1 VFAGFDPQA
10 GQPFFER
17 KRWQSLLG
25 AVLLVGGSL
34 GTAFYMASLEVE
46 EPVEEEIVEAEIQ
59 NFELEEELEEPEPE
73 PPPPPEPPSSKPAK
87 RSNKPTPQ
95 PDIQN
100 PDAIDENPEE
110 GDVNSAGPEYGGGG
124 GGSGDGGGGTQKPEP
139 EPEPEPEPKPKPKS
153 DKFPYNPDKPIER
166 PADATVPKQVGGNPP
181 VYPAELRKR
190 NITGKVKVR
199 LTIYKDGSVKGA
211 FERKFSRQGR
221 RAGLVR
227 AGQQAAAQGRR
238 CRRPNLDIQAV
249 NLQRQAD
256 LGVLDGHDPVHSQLI
271 HHPIREENHDGTQST
286 AHLGD
291 HEHPVQDR
299 RRSPGGDGSGHR
311 LCDDRALARARQGVR
326 QLGRLR
332 AQEPAFAR

>member
-110 GDVNSAGPEYGGGG
+110 GDVNSEGPEYGGGG
-124 GGSGDGGGGTQKPEP
+124 GGSGDGGGGTQKPGP

-211 FERKFSRQGR
+211 KVLSKENSVDKDAEPDLFEQANKLLLK
-221 RAGLVR
+221 AV
-227 AGQQAAAQGRR
+227 AAAVQTWTFKPSTYKGK
-238 CRRPNLDIQAV
+238 
-249 NLQRQAD
+249 
-256 LGVLDGHDPVHSQLI
+256 
-271 HHPIREENHDGTQST
+271 PISVFLTVTIPFTLN
-286 AHLGD
+286 
-291 HEHPVQDR
+291 
-299 RRSPGGDGSGHR
+299 
-311 LCDDRALARARQGVR
+311 
-326 QLGRLR
+326 
-332 AQEPAFAR
+332 